1 MKKQDIIRIINEE
14 VEIALDE
21 MYDPIYDSMIPEIL
35 AMLAAG
41 GLGVKAAIKYLKEKG
56 LNKQAIIDVINKAKS
71 KLNESFTKQDWDVK
85 WKLPKD
91 SLFNATKTTDAV
103 NNRYKALQSLL
114 KSKPEELRVFDADE
128 NHPAYDM
135 SYDELMKWY
144 NGLKKESVNEA
155 NLGDELWPEGDEEP
169 DGEAIKKLLKPF
181 YKVMMTSRYSRMETG
196 HFDEAIKDYILDFM
210 PELIKNKRDL
220 VRDFKDHL
228 ETMGLWKKP
237 INENEPINEGEE
249 TFDDLKKKAKKVKG
263 YKNHGKF
270 GFSIPY
276 SYGDIEIEPID
287 KKHSAF
293 NKERIRITWS
303 SSDNTDSQV
312 SPLSVGYNIVNK
324 ELKESVNENEGM
336 TKSLKDIDRNLSLTK
351 YDTTP
356 PQFKI
361 TYVRKEDMSKELEEE
376 LVAWV
381 LNKGGV
387 VESVSNDFD
396 VEDRERYYYPYVK
409 FSFR

>member
-1 MKKQDIIRIINEE
+1 MKK
-14 VEIALDE
+14 
-21 MYDPIYDSMIPEIL
+21 S
-35 AMLAAG
+35 
-41 GLGVKAAIKYLKEKG
+41 
-56 LNKQAIIDVINKAKS
+56 
-71 KLNESFTKQDWDVK
+71 
-85 WKLPKD
+85 
-91 SLFNATKTTDAV
+91 
-103 NNRYKALQSLL
+103 
-114 KSKPEELRVFDADE
+114 ELRNIIKEEIKARRE
-128 NHPAYDM
+128 
-135 SYDELMKWY
+135 
-144 NGLKKESVNEA
+144 GLKESVNEA

-324 ELKESVNENEGM
+324 ELKESVNEAKEIELGGIKAERFE
-336 TKSLKDIDRNLSLTK
+336 KSGIGGWKLTVQSALGRGTQVIMIP
-351 YDTTP
+351 DSTGTEL
-356 PQFKI
+356 FKFLHKN
-361 TYVRKEDMSKELEEE
+361 T
-376 LVAWV
+376 
-381 LNKGGV
+381 
-387 VESVSNDFD
+387 
-396 VEDRERYYYPYVK
+396 
-409 FSFR
+409 